1 MLLKRIRLKNIRS
14 YEELELGFRE
24 GSTLLAGD
32 IGSGKS
38 TILLSVEFALF
49 GLIRSFITGETLL
62 RHGCKSGE
70 VELEFK
76 LEDNEITVLRSLK
89 RTNNGV
95 VQDNGFFSVN
105 GVKTDA
111 TPVEIKSKII
121 SLLGYPEDLVSKS
134 KSLIYRYTVYTPQEE
149 MKRILFMPADERLET
164 IRKLFDIDKY
174 KRIRENA
181 SLHAKTLRA
190 EVKGLRLAAEG
201 INGVKEK
208 IKVVEQ
214 NKFEKKALLQ
224 EKIEELVA
232 QKQREKKALEKLE
245 LMEEEG
251 KKLFEINKKIEL
263 NREKHAYAASN
274 IKLVRERIVS
284 AREELGEPL
293 SAPPGEVKDV
303 SVVKSDLEKYKDLLR
318 ETNNKLLNAKNN
330 VAVVTEGIKAAE
342 NVIGGIDELDV
353 CPNCRQK
360 VDEAH
365 KKVLVK
371 EEKEK
376 MRKLE
381 ERKNT
386 LSEFV
391 GKAENN
397 LMVIERKIESLN
409 EEYNDALVMVE
420 KRKSFD
426 EKKRRRESALK
437 DVEELNKKKIVFE
450 EEKKRLE
457 KEIRELGEE
466 SDKLL
471 VDDKLLRE
479 LRSAVDEERVK
490 TRSLEVFIARKEEE
504 LVGLEKEKSILS
516 EELQAKE
523 GAERE
528 ANHKASVEEWISK
541 NFIGIA
547 GVVEKHVLGSVHS
560 EFSRRFEDWFN
571 VLLEDESISA
581 SLDDGFSPVVV
592 QNGFDVSVE
601 GLSGGEKTSV
611 ALAYRLALNRVVND
625 YMSNVK
631 TRDLLILDE
640 PTDGFSSE
648 QLDKV
653 RDVLRELNVRQTII
667 VSHDA
672 KVESFVENVVRVVKE
687 EHSSRVA

>member
-14 YEELELGFRE
+14 YEELELEFRE

-49 GLIRSFITGETLL
+49 GLIRSFISGETLL

-70 VELEFK
+70 VELGFEV
-76 LEDNEITVLRSLK
+76 DNKSVVILRSLK

-95 VQDNGFFSVN
+95 SQDTGFFSVN
-105 GVKTDA
+105 DVKTDA
-111 TPVEIKSKII
+111 TPVEIKSKVLD
-121 SLLGYPEDLVSKS
+121 LLGYPEDLVTKS

-149 MKRILFMPADERLET
+149 MKRILFMNADERLET

-174 KRIRENA
+174 KRVRENA
-181 SLHAKTLRA
+181 AMHAKTLRA

-201 INGVKEK
+201 ISGLKEK
-208 IKVVEQ
+208 IRVVEQ
-214 NKFEKKALLQ
+214 NFSEKKKLLADK
-224 EKIEELVA
+224 EKELAA
-232 QKQREKKALEKLE
+232 QKEKEKKALEKYR

-251 KKLFEINKKIEL
+251 KKLSDIKKRVEL
-263 NREKHAYAASN
+263 NKEKHVNLVSN
-274 IKLVRERIVS
+274 LRMVEESIVS
-284 AREELGEPL
+284 ARKELEEPL
-293 SAPPGEVKDV
+293 SNPPGEAKDV
-303 SVVKSDLEKYKDLLR
+303 SSIKKDLEKYKGLLKD
-318 ETNNKLLNAKNN
+318 TNNKLLNAKSNM
-330 VAVVTEGIKAAE
+330 AVVVEGIKDA
-342 NVIGGIDELDV
+342 NKIISDVDELEV
-353 CPNCRQK
+353 CPNCKQK
-360 VDEAH
+360 VDEEH
-365 KKVLVK
+365 KEVLVK

-376 MRKLE
+376 IKALE

-409 EEYNDALVMVE
+409 KEYNDALVMME
-420 KRKSFD
+420 KRKAFD
-426 EKKRRRESALK
+426 EKKKRRESASK
-437 DVEELNKKKIVFE
+437 NVEELNKRKSVLDEDKKRVEKDIKQLE
-450 EEKKRLE
+450 EEA
-457 KEIRELGEE
+457 
-466 SDKLL
+466 DKLL
-471 VDDKLLRE
+471 VDDKLLKE
-479 LRSAVDEERVK
+479 LRNAVDEEREK
-490 TRSLEVFIARKEEE
+490 TRSSEVFIARREEE
-504 LVGLEKEKSILS
+504 LIGLEKEKALLVK
-516 EELQAKE
+516 ELKDKE
-523 GAERE
+523 AAEKE
-528 ANHKASVEEWISK
+528 SNSKASLEEWISK

-571 VLLEDESISA
+571 ILLEDESITA
-581 SLDDGFSPVVV
+581 SLDDSFSPLVI

-611 ALAYRLALNRVVND
+611 ALAYRLALNKVVND
-625 YMSNVK
+625 YMSTVK
-631 TRDLLILDE
+631 TRGVIILDE

-653 RDVLRELNVRQTII
+653 RDVLNELNMRQTII

-672 KVESFVENVVRVVKE
+672 KVESFVENIIRVVKE
-687 EHSSRVA
+687 EHSSKAF